1 MDLYISTEVW
11 SLVGL
16 KWIKYTYYSNA
27 KEVKKLNFKSLLIL
41 TCIKNIGLWHSPQT
55 QVSVFLQ
62 KGTEGENKLWNLYH
76 LPYLSTAVIR
86 SQISEIQ
93 LRIPPRNHTYLEVMW
108 LKRILSYPVIFKIF
122 KIVSSYIKNNF
133 GS

>member
-41 TCIKNIGLWHSPQT
+41 TCIKNTGL
-55 QVSVFLQ
+55 
-62 KGTEGENKLWNLYH
+62 
-76 LPYLSTAVIR
+76 
-86 SQISEIQ
+86 
-93 LRIPPRNHTYLEVMW
+93 
-108 LKRILSYPVIFKIF
+108 
-122 KIVSSYIKNNF
+122 
-133 GS
+133 